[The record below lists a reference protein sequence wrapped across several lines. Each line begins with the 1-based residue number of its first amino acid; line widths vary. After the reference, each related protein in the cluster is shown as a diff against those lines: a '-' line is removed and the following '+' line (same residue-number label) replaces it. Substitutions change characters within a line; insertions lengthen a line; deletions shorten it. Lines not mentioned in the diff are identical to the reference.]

1 MPNHVEPNHA
11 ETSNPVPAPFSNAVS
26 HSIWQSR
33 YRYQNNIDE
42 NSITDSWLR
51 IARALAQ
58 TEPHDRDR
66 WQQYYLDALTD
77 FRFLPGGRIQ
87 AGAGTDKHVTL
98 FNCFVMD
105 TIEDSMNGIFDALR
119 QGALTMQ
126 QGGGVG
132 YDFSSLRPRGM
143 AAKHTGTTA
152 SGPVSFMHIWDS
164 MCATLLSSGNRRGA
178 MMATLRCDHPDIELF
193 IDAKQRPGVLSH
205 FNLSVLVTDSFMQ
218 AVEND
223 ELWPLRF
230 PSDDATDDTICGHV
244 PARQLWHRIM
254 QANYDYAEPGMLFI
268 DQINSENNLYYRE
281 HISATNP
288 CGEVPLPP
296 YGACD
301 LGSLNLTRFVN
312 RPFQDNAEFDMDG
325 LKDLATV
332 AVRML
337 NNVID
342 LSHYPL
348 PQQMQQAQGS
358 RRIGLG
364 ITGLADCL
372 IMLGLRYDSQQAL
385 DFAANVMRELCYS
398 AYACSIELA
407 KQQGPFP
414 FFDKEAYLASA
425 FIQRLP
431 EHLRQGI
438 AGHGI
443 RNSHLL
449 AIAPTGTIS
458 LLANN
463 ISSSLEPVYSFRQ
476 KRNIYLS
483 TDDFQ
488 TVELEDYAAQ
498 QWRQCFGDKPL
509 PDYFISSHE
518 TRPQAHLDMQAAI
531 QPWVDNAVS
540 KTINIPVDLPFTEF
554 SELYRKAWQL
564 GLKGCTSFRPNPIT
578 GAVIQEDGII
588 HMNDAEYCGSC
599 AGLGDGS
606 D

>member
-1 MPNHVEPNHA
+1 MPNHVEPDPA
-11 ETSNPVPAPFSNAVS
+11 GTDYADTSNPVPAPFSNAVS

-33 YRYQNNIDE
+33 YRYLNNAAE
-42 NSITDSWLR
+42 NSIADSWQR
-51 IARALAQ
+51 IAGTLAHI
-58 TEPHDRDR
+58 ESHDQEH
-66 WQQYYLDALTD
+66 WQQCYVGALTD

-105 TIEDSMNGIFDALR
+105 TIEDSMNGIFNALK

-143 AAKHTGTTA
+143 AAKHTGTIA

-193 IDAKQRPGVLSH
+193 IDAKQTPGALNH

-223 ELWPLRF
+223 EPWPLRF
-230 PSDDATDDTICGHV
+230 PSDDTTDDTICGHI
-244 PARQLWHRIM
+244 PAQQLWHRIL
-254 QANYDYAEPGMLFI
+254 QANYNYAEPGVLFI
-268 DQINSENNLYYRE
+268 DQINHENNLKYRE

-325 LKDLATV
+325 FKDLATV

-348 PQQMQQAQGS
+348 PQQQLQAQGS

-398 AYACSIELA
+398 AYACSVELA

-414 FFDKEAYLASA
+414 FFDKDAYLASP

-438 AGHGI
+438 AKHGI

-463 ISSSLEPVYSFRQ
+463 ISSSLEPVFSFRQ

-483 TDDFQ
+483 TDDYQ
-488 TVELEDYAAQ
+488 AVELEDYAAQ
-498 QWRQCFGDKPL
+498 QWRQLFGDKPL
-509 PDYFISSHE
+509 PDYFISSRE
-518 TRPQAHLDMQAAI
+518 IRPQAHLDMQAAI

-540 KTINIPVDLPFTEF
+540 KTINIPVDLPFAEF
-554 SELYRKAWQL
+554 SELYRRAWQL

-578 GAVIQEDGII
+578 GAVIQEDG
-588 HMNDAEYCGSC
+588 EYCGSC
-599 AGLGDGS
+599 AGLSDGS